1 MREIIVKTT
10 LERTPSRAAARLR
23 LYLAGI
29 GAALMMVT
37 TLVLGTATPAMAWPS
52 QISGSTSLDVGEHL
66 VSPNGRFQLSMQ
78 DNGNLV
84 LRRVSD
90 AKILWHPNADGL
102 GAAKL
107 KVSSSGNAVLYQSDG
122 DIVWASG
129 TTRWPGGTV
138 LYVSNSGNVVL
149 RKNDGTVV
157 WRVGTDPAIH
167 GVEAMIEYATA
178 QVGKPYA
185 LGSHGPT
192 HFDCSGLTYKA
203 MQAGGFD
210 IGGHRSANTQYT
222 RYAHIPWGD
231 KRRGDLLFY
240 DWTGDGHIDHV
251 ATYLGDGQM
260 IHTWEKGTP
269 LQVTGLWTSDH
280 TAKVARPFV

>member
-1 MREIIVKTT
+1 MKAT
-10 LERTPSRAAARLR
+10 LELRPPRVAARLR
-23 LYLAGI
+23 LYAAGV
-29 GAALMMVT
+29 GAALMVMT

-90 AKILWHPNADGL
+90 AKILWHPNADGS
-102 GAAKL
+102 GGAKL
-107 KVSSSGNAVLYQSDG
+107 KVSDSGNAVLYRGDG

-138 LYVSNSGNVVL
+138 LYVSDSGNVVL
-149 RKNDGTVV
+149 RKDNGTVV

-167 GVEAMIEYATA
+167 GVEAMIEYAT
-178 QVGKPYA
+178 QQIGKPYL
-185 LGSHGPT
+185 LGAEGPT
-192 HFDCSGLTYKA
+192 YFDCSGLTYRA

-210 IGGHRSANTQYT
+210 IGGHLSANTQYNN
-222 RYAHIPWGD
+222 YAHIP
-231 KRRGDLLFY
+231 KANMRRGDLLFY
-240 DWTGDGHIDHV
+240 NLDNDAAVDHV
-251 ATYLGDGQM
+251 GTYIGDGQM
-260 IHTWEKGTP
+260 IHTWEEGTP
-269 LQVTGLWTSDH
+269 LQVTSLWTSGLMPN
-280 TAKVARPFV
+280 VARPFE